1 MSFQLNN
8 EQQMAI
14 YDSLFLLTG
23 REIKHLKGSWAE
35 IFSKKIFP
43 FIDEGRFSVLY
54 SDNPATR
61 PNNPANVYFGLL
73 ILRDIFNQSDE
84 EALNSLMFDLRY
96 QYALHT
102 TSFKEQPVCV
112 RTRTGRPVS
121 KNSLTNF
128 RSAVYKYN
136 QEHGVDLIQ
145 EEIESHAQQFS
156 KLLKIEGKTIRMD
169 SLMVSSS
176 CRKLSRLE
184 IIYSACACSHAD
196 RSTVA
201 RLIKVID
208 KNILPESFKPYLE
221 ESHYNDTI
229 YRLKDKDLNS
239 KIKRVLK
246 DGLKLYFLSRK
257 DKEISKTE
265 EFKLL
270 SRMLKEQ
277 TRKGK
282 IKTSLEIAP
291 DSLQNPTDPDATYR
305 KKGKKK
311 HIGYTVNLVEKFD
324 DKHRMITG
332 YDLKKNTYSDQKF
345 AKDTISKLPVEKDG
359 VTALVDGAY
368 YSEDIAKKAEAK
380 GIQMVPTNLVGGG
393 KNSNSDKFEIDEKE
407 HLVKKCPS
415 GHQPIT
421 STFKEGSYR
430 AHFDQ
435 KHCSNCPLRKDCS
448 VVKQKKSYLF
458 KVSET
463 KLHRCQLIAKMG
475 TSEYKELAKK
485 RAGIEGLPSVL
496 RRRYKIDHLPVRGE
510 VRVKVWLG
518 FKISA
523 INCKRLIKG
532 LISTPIPELST
543 LSYNHLFSL
552 FSFQRASRVKFAA

>member
-14 YDSLFLLTG
+14 NDALLSLTE
-23 REIKHLKGSWAE
+23 RETKHLKGSWAE

-43 FIDEGRFSVLY
+43 FIDEDRFSVLY
-54 SDNPATR
+54 SDNPASR
-61 PNNPANVYFGLL
+61 PNNPINVYFGLL

-96 QYALHT
+96 QHALHT
-102 TSFKEQPVCV
+102 TSFQEQPVCV

-128 RSAVYKYN
+128 RAAVYSYN

-156 KLLKIEGKTIRMD
+156 KLLNIEGKTIRMD

-176 CRKLSRLE
+176 CKKLSRLE
-184 IIYSACACSHAD
+184 IIY
-196 RSTVA
+196 STVA

-208 KNILPESFKPYLE
+208 KNATLPENFKPYLE
-221 ESHYNDTI
+221 EGHYNDTI
-229 YRLKDKDLNS
+229 YRSRDKDLNS

-246 DGLKLYFLSRK
+246 DGLKLYFLYRK

-277 TRKGK
+277 TRKGR
-282 IKTSLEIAP
+282 IKTSLEISP

-332 YDLKKNTYSDQKF
+332 YDLPKNTSSDQKF
-345 AKDTISKLPVEKDG
+345 AQDTISKLPVEKDG

-393 KNSNSDKFEIDEKE
+393 KNSNSAKFEIDEKE

-415 GHQPIT
+415 GHQPINI
-421 STFKEGSYR
+421 TFCNNSYR

-458 KVSET
+458 KVSEKT
-463 KLHRCQLIAKMG
+463 FHRCQLITKMG
-475 TSEYKELAKK
+475 TSKYQELARK
-485 RAGIEGLPSVL
+485 RAGIESLPSVL
-496 RRRYKIDHLPVRGE
+496 RRRY
-510 VRVKVWLG
+510 
-518 FKISA
+518 
-523 INCKRLIKG
+523 
-532 LISTPIPELST
+532 
-543 LSYNHLFSL
+543 
-552 FSFQRASRVKFAA
+552 

>member
-102 TSFKEQPVCV
+102 SFKEQ
-112 RTRTGRPVS
+112 PVS

-184 IIYSACACSHAD
+184 IIYS
-196 RSTVA
+196 TVA

-229 YRLKDKDLNS
+229 YRSRDKDLNS

-277 TRKGK
+277 TRKGR

-311 HIGYTVNLVEKFD
+311 HLGYTVNRV
-324 DKHRMITG
+324 
-332 YDLKKNTYSDQKF
+332 S
-345 AKDTISKLPVEKDG
+345 
-359 VTALVDGAY
+359 
-368 YSEDIAKKAEAK
+368 
-380 GIQMVPTNLVGGG
+380 
-393 KNSNSDKFEIDEKE
+393 
-407 HLVKKCPS
+407 
-415 GHQPIT
+415 
-421 STFKEGSYR
+421 
-430 AHFDQ
+430 
-435 KHCSNCPLRKDCS
+435 LR
-448 VVKQKKSYLF
+448 Y
-458 KVSET
+458 
-463 KLHRCQLIAKMG
+463 
-475 TSEYKELAKK
+475 
-485 RAGIEGLPSVL
+485 
-496 RRRYKIDHLPVRGE
+496 
-510 VRVKVWLG
+510 
-518 FKISA
+518 
-523 INCKRLIKG
+523 
-532 LISTPIPELST
+532 
-543 LSYNHLFSL
+543 
-552 FSFQRASRVKFAA
+552 

>member
-1 MSFQLNN
+1 MSFQLNK

-14 YDSLFLLTG
+14 NDALLSLTE

-43 FIDEGRFSVLY
+43 FIDEDRFSVLY

-73 ILRDIFNQSDE
+73 ILREVFNQSDE
-84 EALNSLMFDLRY
+84 EALNALMFDIRY

-102 TSFKEQPVCV
+102 TSFPEQ
-112 RTRTGRPVS
+112 PVS

-128 RSAVYKYN
+128 RAAVYKYN

-156 KLLKIEGKTIRMD
+156 KLLKIEGHTIRMD

-184 IIYSACACSHAD
+184 IIY
-196 RSTVA
+196 STVA

-229 YRLKDKDLNS
+229 YRARDKDLNS

-246 DGLKLYFLSRK
+246 DGLRLYFLSRK

-277 TRKGK
+277 TRKGR

-311 HIGYTVNLVEKFD
+311 HIGYTVNIVEKFD
-324 DKHRMITG
+324 DKNRMITG
-332 YDLKKNTYSDQKF
+332 YDLQKNTYSCLLY
-345 AKDTISKLPVEKDG
+345 TS
-359 VTALVDGAY
+359 
-368 YSEDIAKKAEAK
+368 
-380 GIQMVPTNLVGGG
+380 
-393 KNSNSDKFEIDEKE
+393 
-407 HLVKKCPS
+407 PS
-415 GHQPIT
+415 P
-421 STFKEGSYR
+421 R
-430 AHFDQ
+430 D
-435 KHCSNCPLRKDCS
+435 
-448 VVKQKKSYLF
+448 
-458 KVSET
+458 
-463 KLHRCQLIAKMG
+463 
-475 TSEYKELAKK
+475 
-485 RAGIEGLPSVL
+485 
-496 RRRYKIDHLPVRGE
+496 
-510 VRVKVWLG
+510 
-518 FKISA
+518 
-523 INCKRLIKG
+523 
-532 LISTPIPELST
+532 
-543 LSYNHLFSL
+543 
-552 FSFQRASRVKFAA
+552 

>member
-102 TSFKEQPVCV
+102 TSFKEQPV
-112 RTRTGRPVS
+112 S

-184 IIYSACACSHAD
+184 IIYS
-196 RSTVA
+196 TVA

-229 YRLKDKDLNS
+229 YRSRDKDLNS

-246 DGLKLYFLSRK
+246 DGLKLYLLSRK
-257 DKEISKTE
+257 NKEISKTE